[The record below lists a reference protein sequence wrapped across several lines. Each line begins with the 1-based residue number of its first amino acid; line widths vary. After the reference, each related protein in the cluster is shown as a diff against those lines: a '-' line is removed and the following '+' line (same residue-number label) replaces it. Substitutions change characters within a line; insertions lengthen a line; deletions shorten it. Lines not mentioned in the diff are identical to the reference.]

1 MMKNTPIMQVLT
13 GPLNLAVHAVIHT
26 TIFQAI
32 NNAGIMKSNAQKII
46 QSIPTF
52 SISPMEYNEVKNS
65 QGMLE
70 LEAGYGTGTFYVVD
84 AQKNQE
90 VYVFNQEDVAQYAS
104 NLLGGNRKQQQNSQ
118 QQNNQQQNNQAAQ
131 NEQGNTNQNQK
142 GNDSND
148 QVLVKLQQILEALTN
163 NSN

>member
-1 MMKNTPIMQVLT
+1 MKNTPFMQVLT

-26 TIFQAI
+26 TIFQAL
-32 NNAGIMKSNAQKII
+32 NNAGTMKSNAQKII

-90 VYVFNQEDVAQYAS
+90 VYVFHQEDVAQYAS
-104 NLLGGNRKQQQNSQ
+104 NLLGGNRKQQQN
-118 QQNNQQQNNQAAQ
+118 NQQQNNQGDQ
-131 NEQGNTNQNQK
+131 NEQGNTANQNQK
-142 GNDSND
+142 RNDAND
-148 QVLVKLQQILEALTN
+148 QVLVKLQQILEALTKN
-163 NSN
+163 NN

>member
-1 MMKNTPIMQVLT
+1 VNNNPLIQVLS

-26 TIFQAI
+26 TIFQAL
-32 NNAGIMKSNAQKII
+32 NNAGMMKSNAQKII
-46 QSIPTF
+46 QSIPTY
-52 SISPMEYNEVKNS
+52 SVSPMEYNEVKNS

-90 VYVFNQEDVAQYAS
+90 VFVFHQEDVALYAGQ
-104 NLLGGNRKQQQNSQ
+104 LLGTNRKQ
-118 QQNNQQQNNQAAQ
+118 QQNNQQQDNQNSGGKGQ
-131 NEQGNTNQNQK
+131 QQNGTNEQ
-142 GNDSND
+142 
-148 QVLVKLQQILEALTN
+148 VLAKLQQILEALTK